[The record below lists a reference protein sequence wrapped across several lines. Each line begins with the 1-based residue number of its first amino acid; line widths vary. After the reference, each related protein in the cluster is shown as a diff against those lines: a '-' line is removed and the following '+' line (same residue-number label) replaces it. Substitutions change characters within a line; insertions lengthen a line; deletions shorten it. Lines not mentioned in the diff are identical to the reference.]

1 MCIRDSMW
9 ADGDA
14 YEPYVGRWS
23 RLVALP
29 FLDWLGVPPGRRW
42 LDVGCGTGALTEAIL
57 QVADPRSVRGIDAA
71 EGYVAFARARI
82 TDGRAEFQVG
92 DAHAL
97 PVEAANFDAV
107 VSGLALNFVAQPAQA
122 IVEMAHAVKKGCP
135 VAAYVWDYGGR
146 VQFMRHFWNAAAA
159 LDPSAAA
166 LDEGRR
172 FPLCNPE
179 PLAELFQSV
188 GLVDVAVRPLDIW
201 TEFTDFDD
209 YWLPFL
215 GGQGPAPSYTTV
227 SYTHLDVYKRQVLFP
242 PGSQFAKAMRSLS
255 PLLNCT
261 RIWASDFTEFR
272 PLLQI
277 LLKPP
282 QHIFQPR
289 HPPVCPAAAADA
301 VGLAG
306 QQQQL
311 RIDPQPAQGDEHLLP
326 LLPVSY
332 THLARGGMRSQAT
345 TLAMKSRLRRR
356 WSNRAGS
363 MVGRL

>member
-1 MCIRDSMW
+1 MTLKRYQRRRLDSPCPALPKYCYNPSMKPDTSNFRPKGMW

-23 RLVALP
+23 RLVALA
-29 FLDWLGVPPGRRW
+29 FLDWLAVSPGRRW

-215 GGQGPAPSYTTV
+215 GGQGPAPSYTM
-227 SYTHLDVYKRQVLFP
+227 SI
-242 PGSQFAKAMRSLS
+242 GE
-255 PLLNCT
+255 
-261 RIWASDFTEFR
+261 SDR
-272 PLLQI
+272 
-277 LLKPP
+277 
-282 QHIFQPR
+282 
-289 HPPVCPAAAADA
+289 AA
-301 VGLAG
+301 
-306 QQQQL
+306 L
-311 RIDPQPAQGDEHLLP
+311 RE
-326 LLPVSY
+326 
-332 THLARGGMRSQAT
+332 
-345 TLAMKSRLRRR
+345 RLRVALPFTLDG
-356 WSNRAGS
+356 SIPLMARAWAVRGFTG
-363 MVGRL
+363 GRF